1 MVSRGSGPANIMASI
16 NCAYF
21 LVVIAITMALRIIDA
36 NTVHDI
42 LGSKAT
48 EEMSELKSRSRIHS
62 VDITLLKDAVGKGAV
77 CTDGSPP
84 AYHLDRGFGSGENSW
99 LVSMEGG
106 GWCDNTTSC
115 LNRARMHLGSSRYM
129 GKSRAFSG
137 ILSNVQSRNPD
148 FYNWNRVFVRYCD
161 GSSFTGDVEE
171 IDPVTKLHFRG
182 QRIWQA
188 VMQDLLAKGLD
199 LAQQALLTGC
209 SAGGLTTFIHCDAF
223 RDLLP
228 SSAQVKCMTDA
239 GFFLDSKDVSGGH
252 SFRSYFNDI
261 VTLHG
266 SLKHLPAACT
276 STMNPASLCFFPQY
290 LLQSIKT
297 PLFVVNTAYDSWQM
311 RSILA
316 PIGADPGNHWQNC
329 RMNIT
334 HCAPWQL
341 NIMQEF
347 RDNMINA
354 LATVNSEQT
363 GGLFINSCFA
373 HCQTTLQVLWHS
385 PNTSPELQ
393 SRTIA
398 EAVGDWF
405 FDRKVVKYIDC
416 PYPCDSTC
424 HSLL

>member
-1 MVSRGSGPANIMASI
+1 
-16 NCAYF
+16 
-21 LVVIAITMALRIIDA
+21 
-36 NTVHDI
+36 
-42 LGSKAT
+42 
-48 EEMSELKSRSRIHS
+48 
-62 VDITLLKDAVGKGAV
+62 
-77 CTDGSPP
+77 
-84 AYHLDRGFGSGENSW
+84 
-99 LVSMEGG
+99 
-106 GWCDNTTSC
+106 
-115 LNRARMHLGSSRYM
+115 MHLGSSRYM

-316 PIGADPGNHWQNC
+316 PIGADPGNRWQNC

-354 LATVNSEQT
+354 LATVNGEQT

-385 PNTSPELQ
+385 PNTSPELH